1 MKKIFVMAVMA
12 AATLTANAQ
21 WWAGGKFA
29 LDFTNTNKRVSTEGL
44 QVGDQNTTSFEI
56 APEVGY
62 NLSDKWAVA
71 LALGFGTSN
80 NSVVGAWNGDA
91 DAIGSEAAMNANKL
105 GESNNYFMI
114 NPYVRYTFAQTAPVS
129 FFVDGGFG
137 FKFFN
142 HEGGNQ
148 MSVGIRPGISFAATK
163 KLSLVATT
171 GALGYLKNSE
181 KAGDGSKF
189 FIGVFNNI
197 SFAAYYNF

>member
-1 MKKIFVMAVMA
+1 MKKIIMMAVMA
-12 AATLTANAQ
+12 VVALSANAQ
-21 WWAGGKFA
+21 WWAGGTFA
-29 LDFTNTNKRVSTEGL
+29 LDFSNTSKAN
-44 QVGDQNTTSFEI
+44 GDQNTTSFEI

-80 NSVVGAWNGDA
+80 NSTIAGNWRNEVDLVGTQQS
-91 DAIGSEAAMNANKL
+91 INAVKL
-105 GESNNYFMI
+105 GESSNYFKI
-114 NPYVRYTFAQTAPVS
+114 APYVRYTVTNSTPVS

-148 MSVGIRPGISFAATK
+148 MNIGVRPGIAFNATK

-171 GALGYLKNSE
+171 GYLGYLKNSE

-189 FIGVFNNI
+189 SLGIFNGI

>member
-21 WWAGGKFA
+21 WWAGGSFG
-29 LDFTNTNKRVSTEGL
+29 LDFSNTNKAN
-44 QVGDQNTTSFEI
+44 GDENTTSFEI

-71 LALGFGTSN
+71 LAVGFGTTN
-80 NSVVGAWNGDA
+80 NTSVMTGWGNGNDVIS
-91 DAIGSEAAMNANKL
+91 DQSTISGRKMD
-105 GESNNYFMI
+105 ESRNYFRI
-114 NPYVRYTFAQTAPVS
+114 APYVRYTVCKTAPVS

-137 FKFFN
+137 FKFFSN
-142 HEGGNQ
+142 EGGNQ
-148 MSVGIRPGISFAATK
+148 MSIGVRPGIAFSATK

-171 GALGYLKNSE
+171 GYLGYLKNSE

-189 FIGVFNNI
+189 SLGVFNGIN
-197 SFAAYYNF
+197 FAAYYNF

>member
-12 AATLTANAQ
+12 TATLTANAQ

-29 LDFTNTNKRVSTEGL
+29 LDFTNTNK
-44 QVGDQNTTSFEI
+44 VGQDDGGDKNTTSFEI

-71 LALGFGTSN
+71 MAVGFGTSN
-80 NSVVGAWNGDA
+80 NSVVGTWNGDA
-91 DAIGSEAAMNANKL
+91 DAIGSETAMNATKL
-105 GESNNYFMI
+105 GESNTYFMI

-142 HEGGNQ
+142 HERGNQ

-197 SFAAYYNF
+197 RFAAYYNF

>member
-21 WWAGGKFA
+21 WWAGGSFG
-29 LDFTNTNKRVSTEGL
+29 LDFSNTNKAR
-44 QVGDQNTTSFEI
+44 GDENTTSFEI

-62 NLSDKWAVA
+62 NLTDKWAVA
-71 LALGFGTSN
+71 LAVGFGTSN
-80 NSVVGAWNGDA
+80 NSIVGDWANNNG
-91 DAIGSEAAMNANKL
+91 AIYSSQSINGTKL
-105 GESNNYFMI
+105 PESNNYFLI
-114 NPYVRYTFAQTAPVS
+114 NPYARYTFYKTAPVS
-129 FFVDGGFG
+129 FFVDGGIG

-148 MSVGIRPGISFAATK
+148 MQVGLRPGISFAATK

-171 GALGYLKNSE
+171 GYLGYQKNSE

-189 FIGVFNNI
+189 LIGMFNSI